1 MTKVSLSSKV
11 IRHFRA
17 YLALVR
23 FSLSRTLEFRFDF
36 FFRFI
41 MDCVFYALSI
51 AFFEILFLHTN
62 TLAGWGRHEILL
74 FLAGGLLIDGVF
86 MTMMARNLWE
96 FPSLVNKGEL
106 DFHIIRPVS
115 TIFFV
120 LTRNFEFASFMNV
133 LVALGI
139 MIYAI
144 NMFPDP
150 LTFYQILGYV
160 FLLLN
165 GLVLMICL
173 RLFTVLP
180 VFWTHSDLGFHMLYM
195 SIDQVTE
202 RPEVIFR
209 GISHLIFTTI
219 FPFIIMT
226 SFPAR
231 WFFGTLTWP
240 EFTYAVA
247 LSAIFISIV
256 AWVWKRGL
264 KIYSSAS
271 S

>member
-1 MTKVSLSSKV
+1 MKMILK
-11 IRHFRA
+11 HLRA
-17 YLALVR
+17 YGALVR
-23 FSLSRTLEFRFDF
+23 FSLSRTMEFRFDF

-41 MDCVFYALSI
+41 MDCIFYSFSI
-51 AFFEILFLHTN
+51 AFFHILFMHTN
-62 TLAGWGRHEILL
+62 TLAGWGYHQVIL
-74 FLAGGLLIDGVF
+74 FIAGGLLLDGIF
-86 MTMMARNLWE
+86 MTAIARNIWE

-115 TIFFV
+115 TVFFV
-120 LTRNFEFASFMNV
+120 LTRNFEFASLLNV
-133 LVALGI
+133 FLAFGI
-139 MIYAI
+139 MIYS
-144 NMFPDP
+144 MSLFPES
-150 LTFYQILGYV
+150 LSIGQILGFL

-165 GLVLMICL
+165 GFILMVCL

-195 SIDQVTE
+195 SIEQVTE

-209 GISHLIFTTI
+209 GITHLVFTTI

-231 WFFGTLTWP
+231 WFFGTLSWF
-240 EFTYAVA
+240 EFSYAVG
-247 LSAIFISIV
+247 LSLLFLFITLFI
-256 AWVWKRGL
+256 WKKGL
-264 KIYSSAS
+264 RIYSSAS